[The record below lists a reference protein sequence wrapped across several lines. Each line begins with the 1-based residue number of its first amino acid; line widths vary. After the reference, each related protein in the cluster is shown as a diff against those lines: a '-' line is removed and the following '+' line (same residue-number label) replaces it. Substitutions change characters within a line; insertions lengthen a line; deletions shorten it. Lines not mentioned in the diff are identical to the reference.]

1 MPGRKLVVEVV
12 ADPRNFTRGLVSA
25 DRSAKA
31 FTKDMETMGRG
42 VLSGT
47 AVFKGFGR
55 SLAFA
60 SGGFLAFA
68 GGTRFLEDSIKVA
81 REAAV
86 SQRQLAAQM
95 KASGDSF
102 QANKQAIDK
111 AELSLEK
118 YGFTSED
125 SAKALTV
132 LERGTGNIQKAI
144 ELQGTAADLARAKN
158 LDLASAANV
167 LAKVFGG
174 QETALRRAVPGL
186 DKEAH
191 GLDLIQLA
199 QAKLA
204 GQAAAATTPQER
216 FAATLHETQRIIGTG
231 LLPTLDKFLTSL
243 SKWLQRMNETGQTQ
257 KAVTSAVQFLKD
269 AFTGVKTAVTPLI
282 DAFKVLQSVTGGT
295 KNAVQLLVIAF
306 GTFKFSQLLAGL
318 GRTASAIG
326 LIGTKAATSEG
337 EVAGLQGSL
346 AGLSKIAIPT
356 IVIPIAYQITQ
367 SGPYKAVQGFI
378 SSHLGGAGAAIAAS
392 LNPFSTL
399 KYLRQ
404 NIPKLFGGGD
414 AQKVGQDSANAF
426 SSAFLRGFKTGLQGT
441 QPIADAFGGF
451 VDQFK
456 TAAAKAGKAIEAAAP
471 KGPSV
476 ELRNTWFDQMISRQ
490 LDIASGIP
498 ALKDQVAAYTQ
509 VAALIQQQIDKTKDI
524 TRKQNLMD
532 QLRHVNLTILEDQQ
546 QIAQQAT
553 DAAKALS
560 DQAKQDAQAARAHEI
575 AVSQLAISRADATK
589 GAEDDLLTRRHLV
602 EVLKQQLAADRTN
615 VDLQQQLS
623 DAEQAVKDKVKEQAD
638 AAKQTKIDAA
648 SLALQRADLTDSLS
662 DNLAAAI
669 NQVQVLKKT
678 GAAESDIVAAQ
689 LTVKGYRDQIR
700 QQAKDEKD
708 KAKQDKLDAADLAIQ
723 RADLTKTLSDNLAA
737 EIHKLAVLKKTGA
750 TESAIVAEMVTIKGL
765 KQQQAQATKDA
776 AKAAKET
783 AAAARQAAQ
792 FARLGFGPT
801 GDVPLP
807 STKVLQKRLGRLEDA
822 VQGTVLDTPRMQAR
836 LNHLRQVLSGSLGK
850 VGSDVR
856 SKIKEIMDGITQ
868 QLQNKKPKARDMP
881 WWEVDT
887 DFDKFMRQF
896 EAGPADW
903 QRKID
908 EATRRKQP
916 RPVGGAAGAM
926 AGRGIVRG
934 LPPGTVG
941 GAAGAAAGRGIA
953 PGFMPQL
960 PRDVTGAVK
969 VKPTVVVNQYFQA
982 PTKDKHREARYA
994 RMAFG
999 SAFDQ

>member
-1 MPGRKLVVEVV
+1 MARKLVVEVV
-12 ADPRNFTRGLVSA
+12 ADPRNFTKGLVSA

-31 FTKDMETMGRG
+31 FTKDMEQMGRG

-47 AVFKGFGR
+47 VAFKGFAR

-68 GGTRFLEDSIKVA
+68 GGTRFLEESVKVA
-81 REAAV
+81 RDAAV

-95 KASGDSF
+95 KASGESF
-102 QANKQAIDK
+102 QGSKQAIDQ

-132 LERGTGNIQKAI
+132 LERGTGNIAKAI

-158 LDLASAANV
+158 LDLASAANI

-191 GLDLIQLA
+191 GLDLIREA
-199 QAKLA
+199 QQRLA

-216 FAATLHETQRIIGTG
+216 FAATLHDTQRIIGTA
-231 LLPTLDKFLTSL
+231 LLPVLNRYLTNL
-243 SKWLQRMNETGQTQ
+243 SKWLGEMNRSGKLQRDINQT
-257 KAVTSAVQFLKD
+257 V
-269 AFTGVKTAVTPLI
+269 
-282 DAFKVLQSVTGGT
+282 
-295 KNAVQLLVIAF
+295 
-306 GTFKFSQLLAGL
+306 
-318 GRTASAIG
+318 
-326 LIGTKAATSEG
+326 KAATPLFEALG
-337 EVAGLQGSL
+337 KAAGLAAQGLGKYEDALVGLQQASKGGGIKGGL
-346 AGLSKIAIPT
+346 ADVARFFIDP
-356 IVIPIAYQITQ
+356 
-367 SGPYKAVQGFI
+367 GFA
-378 SSHLGGAGAAIAAS
+378 LGNVVDQA
-392 LNPFSTL
+392 
-399 KYLRQ
+399 K
-404 NIPKLFGGGD
+404 KLFGGAGDKAGGEAGNAFRTGFLNSFSQGLRGDLGPVEEAFSGFVDNFRKAAED
-414 AQKVGQDSANAF
+414 AQKKIAAAHPGISAEQRNSIFDAMIGRLD
-426 SSAFLRGFKTGLQGT
+426 LRAGLQPL
-441 QPIADAFGGF
+441 QA
-451 VDQFK
+451 Q
-456 TAAAKAGKAIEAAAP
+456 
-471 KGPSV
+471 
-476 ELRNTWFDQMISRQ
+476 
-490 LDIASGIP
+490 IP
-498 ALKDQVAAYTQ
+498 ALQQIV
-509 VAALIQQQIDKTKDI
+509 ALIQKQIAGVKDI
-524 TRKQNLMD
+524 TRQANLRD
-532 QLRHVNLTILEDQQ
+532 QLLQYLARIKQARQ
-546 QIAQQAT
+546 QIAQ
-553 DAAKALS
+553 DAIDALS
-560 DQAKQDAQAARAHEI
+560 LNIDRAGLTKTVTDDIAAWRSVIALLEQQQKTLGFTADREKQIIAAQAQVQSLQAQAADQRKQA
-575 AVSQLAISRADATK
+575 ADA
-589 GAEDDLLTRRHLV
+589 
-602 EVLKQQLAADRTN
+602 LKQK
-615 VDLQQQLS
+615 QQA
-623 DAEQAVKDKVKEQAD
+623 AEQAVLDTLQFGIERAGATATLKDDIAAERAYQAQVREYIRIHGATLDRERELFESRQRERDLIKQARQKQEQGVLDRLQFGIERASATATLTDDIAAENRYQTQLQKLIRLHGPTLDRIRELFESRQRERDLIKQQQQNQQQGVFDTLSLRLDKAQLTKTLNDDIAVYVAWNAAIAKIERTQGKTIELERQRIQNQATLKGLRQQQIQNEKD
-638 AAKQTKIDAA
+638 AAKQ
-648 SLALQRADLTDSLS
+648 
-662 DNLAAAI
+662 
-669 NQVQVLKKT
+669 
-678 GAAESDIVAAQ
+678 
-689 LTVKGYRDQIR
+689 
-700 QQAKDEKD
+700 
-708 KAKQDKLDAADLAIQ
+708 
-723 RADLTKTLSDNLAA
+723 
-737 EIHKLAVLKKTGA
+737 
-750 TESAIVAEMVTIKGL
+750 
-765 KQQQAQATKDA
+765 
-776 AKAAKET
+776 AKEQ
-783 AAAARQAAQ
+783 AAAARQARQ
-792 FARLGFGPT
+792 FSLIGFGP
-801 GDVPLP
+801 GGEDIIP
-807 STKVLQKRLGRLEDA
+807 SAKALQKRLGRLEDA
-822 VQGTVLDTPRMQAR
+822 VQGTILDTPRMQAR
-836 LNHLRQVLSGSLGK
+836 LNHLRQILSGSLGK